1 MLDLGGGVRG
11 HGHGYEH
18 GLKECVVV
26 SVHLMSSIELHSP
39 REFWWSQFIP
49 PPTLHHKLKSFQPA
63 YHHKATGDARF
74 EKVANM
80 TDSIAEALEQL
91 HLAEES
97 ANDDA
102 IDDILERTAPPRQRK
117 PDLDELK
124 RRLEQKYLTPSQT
137 FSTEW
142 LNRLQQ

>member
-1 MLDLGGGVRG
+1 
-11 HGHGYEH
+11 
-18 GLKECVVV
+18 
-26 SVHLMSSIELHSP
+26 
-39 REFWWSQFIP
+39 
-49 PPTLHHKLKSFQPA
+49 
-63 YHHKATGDARF
+63 
-74 EKVANM
+74 M

-91 HLAEES
+91 HLAEAS